1 MPGETVATPG
11 RGEPLPSRADARRPR
26 WSTGGGG
33 GAAMPAPDR
42 RRARGARGR
51 WLFPPGPGGRGWGRL
66 VHARRA
72 LARLYDTVC
81 FQRARP
87 PLRCQPGRWAPGS
100 LAPPRDPP
108 FRRATSWV
116 ALAAP
121 PLPCLCAVLLAGV
134 FKEVGTEPRGR
145 GRPRQG
151 PTWSFLAKNAENGN
165 SRVKESPS

>member
-1 MPGETVATPG
+1 M
-11 RGEPLPSRADARRPR
+11 
-26 WSTGGGG
+26 G

-42 RRARGARGR
+42 RRVRGARGR
-51 WLFPPGPGGRGWGRL
+51 WLFPPGPGGGGGGVL
-66 VHARRA
+66 YTHGVHLRVHR
-72 LARLYDTVC
+72 RLYDTVC

-121 PLPCLCAVLLAGV
+121 SLPRLCAVLLAGV

-145 GRPRQG
+145 GRPCQG